1 MLYYTLKL
9 AKESKYIEKIYVST
23 DSDEIETY
31 ALENQVEV
39 IRRGGELGGE
49 TPVVEV
55 YVHAL
60 EVLDN
65 PSIKY
70 IVGIQADH
78 PDRRVNLDKA
88 IEYLIEKD
96 SDELITVDGQGF
108 VNGSMKIMKADALKE
123 GRIAAISTIM
133 DDCTNIHY
141 LNDLKTA
148 ESNLLKMEKR

>member
-1 MLYYTLKL
+1 MLYYTLQF

-23 DSDEIETY
+23 DSEEIEDY
-31 ALENQVEV
+31 AMENKVEV
-39 IRRGGELGGE
+39 IRRGRELGGE
-49 TPVVEV
+49 TPVVAV

-70 IVGIQADH
+70 VVGIQADH
-78 PDRRVNLDKA
+78 PDRSVKLDEA
-88 IEYLIEKD
+88 IEYLVEKD

-108 VNGSMKIMKADALKE
+108 VNGSMKIMKADALLG
-123 GRIAAISTIM
+123 GRIAAVSTIM

-148 ESNLLKMEKR
+148 ESNLLKMENR